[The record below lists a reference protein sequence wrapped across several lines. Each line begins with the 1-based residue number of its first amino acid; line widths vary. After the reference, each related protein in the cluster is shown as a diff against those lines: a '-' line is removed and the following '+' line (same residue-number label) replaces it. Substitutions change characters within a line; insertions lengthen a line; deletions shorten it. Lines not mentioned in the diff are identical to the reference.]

1 MFAVH
6 HKLDNLVAMTD
17 WNRMQID
24 GPIESVT
31 GIAELDEKWSA
42 FGWDVI
48 EADGHDFESILKA
61 FELARVR
68 NGKPKMIMFDTEM
81 GHGVDFMAGNHGW
94 HGKAPS
100 AEECEIAL
108 AQLKETL
115 GDY

>member
-17 WNRMQID
+17 WNGMQID
-24 GPIESVT
+24 GPIKTVT
-31 GIAELDEKWSA
+31 AIEELNEKWLA

-48 EADGHDFESILKA
+48 VADGHDFESILGA
-61 FELARVR
+61 FELARKK
-68 NGKPKMIMFDTEM
+68 NGKPKMILFKTEM
-81 GHGVDFMAGNHGW
+81 GHGVDFMAGTHVW

-100 AEECEIAL
+100 EEQCAEAL
-108 AQLKETL
+108 KQLKETL